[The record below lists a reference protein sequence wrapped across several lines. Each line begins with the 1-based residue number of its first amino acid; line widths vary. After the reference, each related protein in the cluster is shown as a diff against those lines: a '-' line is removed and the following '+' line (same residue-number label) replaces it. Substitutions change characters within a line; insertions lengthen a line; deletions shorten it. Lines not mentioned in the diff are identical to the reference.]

1 MSQATQRELR
11 LPPAPRA
18 QTVELLYRTFGD
30 PLAPGEQVRTRYFQ
44 HLSADNFT
52 RALRELRIPL
62 PVTRLDTSSKADF
75 FIDIRHLAIFID
87 TQAEAA
93 DAELAEKINPT
104 EQED

>member
-30 PLAPGEQVRTRYFQ
+30 VLAPADQVRTRYFQ

-62 PVTRLDTSSKADF
+62 PVTRPDASSKADF

-87 TQAEAA
+87 TQADAAA
-93 DAELAEKINPT
+93 DAMAEKINPT